1 MKPVSL
7 NPLDRPAYQPSLQ
20 QRLAEQRATA
30 AEPKLRGNAS
40 AVSARGRWEYLDD
53 PTRFQ

>member
-7 NPLDRPAYQPSLQ
+7 KPLDRPAYQPSLQ
-20 QRLAEQRATA
+20 QRLAEARASQ

-40 AVSARGRWEYLDD
+40 AVPARARWEYLDD

>member
-1 MKPVSL
+1 MKPISL

-20 QRLAEQRATA
+20 QRLAEQRAAA

-40 AVSARGRWEYLDD
+40 AVPARARWEYLDD
-53 PTRFQ
+53 STRFQ